1 MDITPL
7 FKACIKTVRTR
18 NKAFGIHSPSS
29 EDKQRILRTKP
40 KTAFMITAKD
50 ITLQITKLRDFM
62 LEHRERYL
70 SFFNSVTG
78 DEMSEA
84 ERDQIDTG
92 AQRIINTCSHL
103 LKEFRNDNRK
113 LSVSQQT
120 RDYMDAVID
129 LIDSYLK
136 SVCKI
141 HSELKALRV
150 KRALDIRK
158 LSRLEQPQTKS
169 SIPNPFID
177 NKIIE
182 QEEEKD
188 EENGEL
194 SAEEL
199 QMFESENVQLLNE
212 LNSMTEEVR
221 QIESK
226 VLHIAELQEIFTE
239 KVLQQEQDI
248 DRIANTV
255 VGTTETMKDANEQIK
270 QAIQRNAGL
279 RVYILFFLLVMSFT
293 LLFLDCDHQECQ
305 ANYEVLGAAVTD
317 HIYYL
322 LETELNLIRLP
333 VPKGSTEKN
342 GTFIFVCPDFD
353 KQDVLLVLIHGSGAV
368 RAGQWARSLII
379 NDCLDT
385 GTQIPYIKKAQAK
398 GYGILVLN
406 SNDNFRGDNK
416 ISHSSSAEE
425 HANYVWKTY
434 IKPTKAASILI
445 VAHSYGGILTVLL
458 ADKEKKEF
466 EKRVKAIALTD
477 SVHGYS
483 GVKISKYLKQVS
495 KNWISSTSPL
505 DAPMKTPD
513 FDITRVSAGTI

>member
-188 EENGEL
+188 EENVEETDNRKTKMDLSENEVAVMSDQGEL

-293 LLFLDCDHQECQ
+293 LLFLDWYNE
-305 ANYEVLGAAVTD
+305 
-317 HIYYL
+317 
-322 LETELNLIRLP
+322 
-333 VPKGSTEKN
+333 
-342 GTFIFVCPDFD
+342 
-353 KQDVLLVLIHGSGAV
+353 
-368 RAGQWARSLII
+368 
-379 NDCLDT
+379 
-385 GTQIPYIKKAQAK
+385 
-398 GYGILVLN
+398 
-406 SNDNFRGDNK
+406 
-416 ISHSSSAEE
+416 
-425 HANYVWKTY
+425 
-434 IKPTKAASILI
+434 
-445 VAHSYGGILTVLL
+445 
-458 ADKEKKEF
+458 
-466 EKRVKAIALTD
+466 
-477 SVHGYS
+477 
-483 GVKISKYLKQVS
+483 
-495 KNWISSTSPL
+495 
-505 DAPMKTPD
+505 
-513 FDITRVSAGTI
+513 

>member
-18 NKAFGIHSPSS
+18 NKAFGIQSPTSD
-29 EDKQRILRTKP
+29 DKQRILKSKP
-40 KTAFMITAKD
+40 KTGFMATAKD
-50 ITLQITKLRDFM
+50 ISSQITKLRDFL

-70 SFFNSVTG
+70 SFYNNVTG

-113 LSVSQQT
+113 LAVAQQT
-120 RDYMDAVID
+120 REYMDVVID

-136 SVCKI
+136 AVCKI

-150 KRALDIRK
+150 KKALDIRK
-158 LSRLEQPQTKS
+158 LSRLELPQTKS
-169 SIPNPFID
+169 NILNPFIED
-177 NKIIE
+177 NTKVIE
-182 QEEEKD
+182 KEEKENSETEEVDSPKTKMDLTENEIAVMSD
-188 EENGEL
+188 EGEL

-199 QMFESENVQLLNE
+199 QMFESENIQLLNE

-248 DRIANTV
+248 DRIATTV

-293 LLFLDCDHQECQ
+293 LLFLDWYNE
-305 ANYEVLGAAVTD
+305 
-317 HIYYL
+317 
-322 LETELNLIRLP
+322 
-333 VPKGSTEKN
+333 
-342 GTFIFVCPDFD
+342 
-353 KQDVLLVLIHGSGAV
+353 
-368 RAGQWARSLII
+368 
-379 NDCLDT
+379 
-385 GTQIPYIKKAQAK
+385 
-398 GYGILVLN
+398 
-406 SNDNFRGDNK
+406 
-416 ISHSSSAEE
+416 
-425 HANYVWKTY
+425 
-434 IKPTKAASILI
+434 
-445 VAHSYGGILTVLL
+445 
-458 ADKEKKEF
+458 
-466 EKRVKAIALTD
+466 
-477 SVHGYS
+477 
-483 GVKISKYLKQVS
+483 
-495 KNWISSTSPL
+495 
-505 DAPMKTPD
+505 
-513 FDITRVSAGTI
+513 